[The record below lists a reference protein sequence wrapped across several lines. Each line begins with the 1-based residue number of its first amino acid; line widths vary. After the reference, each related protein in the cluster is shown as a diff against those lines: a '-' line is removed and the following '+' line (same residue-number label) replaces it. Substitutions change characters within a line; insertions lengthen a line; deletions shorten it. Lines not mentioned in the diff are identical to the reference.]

1 MPAAPL
7 RCHLLIGPPA
17 SGKTTLAGILVP
29 LLQASGGPPPV
40 LLSTDRIRA
49 ELFGDAAVQGPW
61 LEIEAELH
69 RRLQQA
75 VAAGSPVIVDA
86 THARRPWR
94 LELTQALALP
104 APVEWI
110 GWWLYTPL
118 ATCLEWNQRRSR
130 LVPEPVIREMAAALA
145 DPHFGPCRAEGFAA
159 VVAVVPT
166 HHDGL
171 NAAVIEDELSRL
183 DTRIRAASNREAG
196 VDLHGYSRLLDLE
209 RLLYLIRLLS
219 QYPELSSADPA
230 SRAALEAIVS
240 PLPQGDLADGAAAM
254 LSRLHGRCFGDARA
268 LRADLHW
275 LQQQG
280 FCQTTTSTA
289 PVEPPAGPPRGNG
302 SVGGGVPP
310 LGERPVFTRT
320 LTLLRHL
327 LQVPFDHQS
336 GTPLAA
342 HLIQQQQEIPGAYL
356 PSESATLR
364 KDLEKLLTPYGFR
377 SRNANV
383 RHGYALGTA
392 LLSAPRLREVHAVV
406 RDAVVRLEDPTAQDL
421 LSELE
426 ERLRWGGVAVER
438 QPPVR
443 AFANRSIISA
453 ELVRPD
459 ALANRQQAEQLE
471 TAIVERRRLV
481 LERYRHA
488 SRFPDSPDGE
498 LRVWPL
504 QLLFHNIGW
513 YLVYEL
519 DAIGRP
525 EGLIRSERL
534 DRLAL
539 RHSES
544 RNRRSEDEHA
554 RSLERLQRLLR
565 ACGGIYFGDDVTA
578 QKELCSDSAAI
589 RRRQL
594 QTLRFSC
601 QPWCF
606 AFIREGLQ
614 RYPIEHSR
622 FSRPL
627 SGDQWWH
634 HPKAPHVLA
643 PNDASDSH
651 PYPVELDLPVWTL
664 QQDVDLRNWLF
675 GFGAGIRIESPQA
688 LRQELVERAQQVLAI
703 HQEPH

>member
-17 SGKTTLAGILVP
+17 SGKTTLAGLLLP
-29 LLQASGGPPPV
+29 LLQASGGP
-40 LLSTDRIRA
+40 
-49 ELFGDAAVQGPW
+49 
-61 LEIEAELH
+61 
-69 RRLQQA
+69 
-75 VAAGSPVIVDA
+75 
-86 THARRPWR
+86 
-94 LELTQALALP
+94 
-104 APVEWI
+104 
-110 GWWLYTPL
+110 
-118 ATCLEWNQRRSR
+118 
-130 LVPEPVIREMAAALA
+130 
-145 DPHFGPCRAEGFAA
+145 
-159 VVAVVPT
+159 
-166 HHDGL
+166 
-171 NAAVIEDELSRL
+171 
-183 DTRIRAASNREAG
+183 
-196 VDLHGYSRLLDLE
+196 
-209 RLLYLIRLLS
+209 
-219 QYPELSSADPA
+219 
-230 SRAALEAIVS
+230 
-240 PLPQGDLADGAAAM
+240 
-254 LSRLHGRCFGDARA
+254 
-268 LRADLHW
+268 
-275 LQQQG
+275 
-280 FCQTTTSTA
+280 
-289 PVEPPAGPPRGNG
+289 
-302 SVGGGVPP
+302 
-310 LGERPVFTRT
+310 
-320 LTLLRHL
+320 
-327 LQVPFDHQS
+327 
-336 GTPLAA
+336 
-342 HLIQQQQEIPGAYL
+342 
-356 PSESATLR
+356 
-364 KDLEKLLTPYGFR
+364 
-377 SRNANV
+377 
-383 RHGYALGTA
+383 
-392 LLSAPRLREVHAVV
+392 
-406 RDAVVRLEDPTAQDL
+406 
-421 LSELE
+421 
-426 ERLRWGGVAVER
+426 
-438 QPPVR
+438 PPVR

-453 ELVRPD
+453 ELVRSD

-544 RNRRSEDEHA
+544 RHRRSEDEHA

-622 FSRPL
+622 FSLPL
-627 SGDQWWH
+627 GGDRWWH
-634 HPKAPHVLA
+634 HPKAPHVLPA
-643 PNDASDSH
+643 NDATDSH

-664 QQDVDLRNWLF
+664 RQDVDLRNWLF
-675 GFGAGIRIESPQA
+675 GFGAGIRLESPQA
-688 LRQELVERAQQVLAI
+688 LRQELVERAQQILAI
-703 HQEPH
+703 HRDPP